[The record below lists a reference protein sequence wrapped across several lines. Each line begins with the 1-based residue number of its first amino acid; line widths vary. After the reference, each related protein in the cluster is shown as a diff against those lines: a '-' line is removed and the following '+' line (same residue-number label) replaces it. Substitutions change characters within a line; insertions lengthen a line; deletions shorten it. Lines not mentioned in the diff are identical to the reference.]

1 MVPPAVKDQ
10 LERKGEKEMKIAVT
24 SRGTDPSSELD
35 ERFGRAKYF
44 IIYDTDTGEFRAVDN
59 EVNLNAS
66 QGAGIQSGELVVRE
80 GAKALLTG
88 HCGPKAF
95 RVLNAAGVEVF
106 NGCTGTVEQ
115 AIESYHK
122 GELQKSEAP
131 DVSGHW

>member
-1 MVPPAVKDQ
+1 
-10 LERKGEKEMKIAVT
+10 MKIAVT
-24 SRGTDPSSELD
+24 STGTELSSELD

-44 IIYDTDTGEFRAVDN
+44 IIYDNDTGEYNAVNN
-59 EVNLNAS
+59 EVNLNAA

-95 RVLNAAGVEVF
+95 RVLSAAGVEVF
-106 NGCTGTVEQ
+106 NGCAGTVEQ
-115 AIESYHK
+115 AIENYRK
-122 GELQKSEAP
+122 GELRKSEAP

>member
-1 MVPPAVKDQ
+1 M
-10 LERKGEKEMKIAVT
+10 RIAVT
-24 SRGTDPSSELD
+24 SKGADLSSELD

-44 IIYDTDTGEFRAVDN
+44 IIYDTDTGEYRAVDN

-80 GAKALLTG
+80 GAGALLTG

-95 RVLNAAGVEVF
+95 RVLSAAGVAVF

-115 AIESYHK
+115 AIESYRK

-131 DVSGHW
+131 DVRGHW